1 MSIFNINI
9 YMYQKQ
15 DIYYFTSCISASTE
29 MYCFPYIYIVYIHI
43 YIYICIYVYIYI
55 YIYYIYIY
63 MYIVYRFFK
72 ATCIASKFFS
82 VFYC

>member
-15 DIYYFTSCISASTE
+15 GIYYFTSCISASTE

-43 YIYICIYVYIYI
+43 YIYIYV
-55 YIYYIYIY
+55 YIY